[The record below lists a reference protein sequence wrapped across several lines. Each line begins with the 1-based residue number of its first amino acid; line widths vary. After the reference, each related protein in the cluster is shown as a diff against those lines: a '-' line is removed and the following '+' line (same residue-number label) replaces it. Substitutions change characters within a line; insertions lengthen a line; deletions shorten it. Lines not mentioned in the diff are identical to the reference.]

1 MFHKEEY
8 DNYQRYK
15 MRLQTKIEE
24 IGDYRGSREVEDQI
38 RCVEG
43 RLMTNI
49 QHAYLNAHQELVG
62 LNLILTESVKDK

>member
-15 MRLQTKIEE
+15 MRLQTKLAD
-24 IGDYRGSREVEDQI
+24 IGDYRGSREVEDQL

-43 RLMTNI
+43 RLTTNI
-49 QHAYLNAHQELVG
+49 KHAYLNAQQEIVG
-62 LNLILTESVKDK
+62 LDLILTESVKDK